1 MTMTQTEL
9 TVPDI
14 TCGGCA
20 NSIKNALGRL
30 DGVTDVQV
38 DVPAKT
44 VTVEHD
50 EELASRQS
58 VIGAL
63 DKAGFPA
70 S

>member
-1 MTMTQTEL
+1 MSTTKL
-9 TVPDI
+9 TADDI
-14 TCGGCA
+14 SCGACA

-30 DGVTDVQV
+30 DGVIDVQV
-38 DVPAKT
+38 DVPTKT

-50 EELASRQS
+50 EQRATRQA
-58 VIGAL
+58 VVETL